1 MDEKIKDELSG
12 SSDEEAAAGDDKR
25 EFTMEEWMAR
35 VAKHPATHI
44 NADVAEIISEERE
57 RRIKEIDDAVK
68 RNWKSKS

>member
-44 NADVAEIISEERE
+44 NYQR
-57 RRIKEIDDAVK
+57 
-68 RNWKSKS
+68 